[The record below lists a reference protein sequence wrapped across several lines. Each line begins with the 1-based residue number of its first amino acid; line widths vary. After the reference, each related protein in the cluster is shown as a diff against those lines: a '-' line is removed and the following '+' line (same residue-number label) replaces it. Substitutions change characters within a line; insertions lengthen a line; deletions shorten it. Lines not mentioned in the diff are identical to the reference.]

1 MKYLIIKESALD
13 TTQFVE
19 DTDSRLVFK
28 ELYELQNL
36 ACIKIS
42 DELFGVFNKLWTGKY
57 IEVTEEQ
64 ASLGSALFSEV
75 REVAKVW
82 ESDGVLSQDE
92 TLADLDYPEYGKKVA
107 IQMTDE
113 IKATVL
119 DFMKIFAKEL
129 IEDEYERRFIILRNT
144 NTLEASSWEIQKH
157 EAKEWLTYQGADGHV
172 TPFLDYLA
180 TERGI
185 DKTELA
191 NKILEKA
198 ESYQDNLSTML
209 VNMQTLLKEFKNTA
223 SIWDINI
230 LYEDYLGV
238 MMPTAQAVEMGRTV
252 SETDWERK
260 PEYEVNV
267 NEYNF

>member
-1 MKYLIIKESALD
+1 MKYLIIKESTLD

-28 ELYELQNL
+28 EVYELQNL
-36 ACIKIS
+36 ACIQIS
-42 DELFGVFNKLWTGKY
+42 DELFGVFSKLWISKF
-57 IEVTEEQ
+57 IEITEQQ
-64 ASLGSALFSEV
+64 AILGSALFSEI

-82 ESDGVLSQDE
+82 ETNGVLSQDE
-92 TLADLDYPEYGKKVA
+92 SIGNLDYPEYGKKVP
-107 IQMTDE
+107 IEMTDE

-129 IEDEYERRFIILRNT
+129 IEDEYERRFLILRSA

-157 EAKEWLTYQGADGHV
+157 EAKEWLTYGDSEGHK
-172 TPFLDYLA
+172 TPFLDYIA
-180 TERGI
+180 NEKSV

-198 ESYQDNLSTML
+198 ELYQDNLSTML
-209 VNMQTLLKEFKNTA
+209 VEMQKLLKQFKNA
-223 SIWDINI
+223 SSIWDINI

-238 MMPTAQAVEMGRTV
+238 MMPTMQAIEMGRTI

-260 PEYEVNV
+260 PEYEVKV
-267 NEYNF
+267 NEYRF

>member
-13 TTQFVE
+13 TSQFIE

-36 ACIKIS
+36 ACIQIS
-42 DELFGVFNKLWTGKY
+42 DELFGVFSKLWTGKY
-57 IEVTEEQ
+57 IEITENQ
-64 ASLGSALFSEV
+64 AKLGSALFSEIK
-75 REVAKVW
+75 EVAKVW
-82 ESDGVLSQDE
+82 ESNGVLSSQE
-92 TLADLDYPEYGKKVA
+92 TVSDLDYPEYGKKVP
-107 IQMTDE
+107 IEMTDE
-113 IKATVL
+113 IKSVVL

-129 IEDEYERRFIILRNT
+129 IEDEYERRFINLRNT

-157 EAKEWLTYQGADGHV
+157 EAREWLTYHGAEGHV

-180 TERGI
+180 IEKEI

-191 NKILEKA
+191 NKILAKSE
-198 ESYQDNLSTML
+198 EYQDKLSTML
-209 VNMQTLLKEFKNTA
+209 VDMQKLLKKFEIA
-223 SIWDINI
+223 PSIWDINI

-238 MMPTAQAVEMGRTV
+238 IMPTIQAIEMGRTI